1 MSEKPIKSSTNAWFL
16 SSSPLGPVALV
27 FSPFSAATF
36 RSSRLLSVP
45 ISFFQLLSTALRSSR
60 FLFVLPSSSHSSTQH
75 EGYANSFQNTTIDF
89 CGRWCLQFYLLS
101 SSFFI
106 LLISEEMVY
115 QSGSTFA
122 CLHWTITHCLPVQ
135 CYLPSK
141 RSQPFLLFVD
151 IRYISRE
158 KAYKRVN
165 RNRKSVNISIEVHL
179 NISEAR

>member
-1 MSEKPIKSSTNAWFL
+1 MLDFCH
-16 SSSPLGPVALV
+16 PVPLV
-27 FSPFSAATF
+27 FSPFSAAPF
-36 RSSRLLSVP
+36 RSSLLSAVP
-45 ISFFQLLSTALRSSR
+45 FGSYSILSAPFSSFQLLSTALRSSR

-122 CLHWTITHCLPVQ
+122 CLHWTLTHCLPVQ

-151 IRYISRE
+151 IRYISRK